1 MRGFA
6 YVAKWRGQ
14 NGGGSGGFAAE
25 PPSRYQ
31 PACKGGAGFC
41 MWRRGKPRHVT
52 AIPLGRRLP
61 GASSNLPGRPIADTR
76 SRLRLAA
83 KLAPSL
89 FGLAPGGVCPAAF
102 VAEDAVR
109 SYRTFSPLPAFTLT
123 GFGRRFV
130 LCGTVPEIGA
140 PRGSLSPAGRYP
152 APYVHGARTFLPCGL
167 SALARAAVR
176 PTDATEVGGFG
187 REIKR
192 ARFYGCPI
200 GRRSGEGPPRDL
212 ARDGRSRIKS
222 ARAAKAHAELASFCK
237 TSLQVVRFV
246 CKTSISLSRPTE
258 APKLQVVLWL
268 LVRRTLHDILNKTRT
283 WLSAHVRRA
292 LAKPSSRSESR
303 THKTRHGWRCAHLQQ
318 QRKERT
324 CADFAFGPETADN
337 GVVRNES
344 NEEELTKLGPPR
356 AGVTFWSRK
365 IRRARRETG
374 HADATTKP
382 ARGKCTQTSPTS

>member
-14 NGGGSGGFAAE
+14 KWRGPGGFAAE

-31 PACKGGAGFC
+31 PACKPGFV
-41 MWRRGKPRHVT
+41 WRRGKPHHVT

-109 SYRTFSPLPAFTLT
+109 SYRTFSPLPAFTLA

-187 REIKR
+187 SEIKR
-192 ARFYGCPI
+192 ARFYAVNSLRNVSTVEGSASPST
-200 GRRSGEGPPRDL
+200 RSG
-212 ARDGRSRIKS
+212 
-222 ARAAKAHAELASFCK
+222 
-237 TSLQVVRFV
+237 
-246 CKTSISLSRPTE
+246 
-258 APKLQVVLWL
+258 
-268 LVRRTLHDILNKTRT
+268 
-283 WLSAHVRRA
+283 
-292 LAKPSSRSESR
+292 
-303 THKTRHGWRCAHLQQ
+303 
-318 QRKERT
+318 RK
-324 CADFAFGPETADN
+324 
-337 GVVRNES
+337 
-344 NEEELTKLGPPR
+344 
-356 AGVTFWSRK
+356 
-365 IRRARRETG
+365 
-374 HADATTKP
+374 
-382 ARGKCTQTSPTS
+382 